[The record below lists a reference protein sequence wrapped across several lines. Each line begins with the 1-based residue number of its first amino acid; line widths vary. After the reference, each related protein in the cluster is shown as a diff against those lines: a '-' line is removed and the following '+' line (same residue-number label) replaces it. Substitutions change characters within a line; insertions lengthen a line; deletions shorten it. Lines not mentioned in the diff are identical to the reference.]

1 VSVIKDYSNFII
13 LCKEYAGKLDFNFVV
28 GITKVIKGIEMEI
41 GNLIGNR
48 WPGINEFMK
57 KEWRGSLLEL
67 EERSKEA
74 VRGVF
79 YKEFPALFKKILEQ
93 CYGFVKMV
101 RAQFIVAAPQQQII
115 FSVPNIPSIPEQEP
129 DSPPKQEPI
138 SLPKQEPISLTK
150 QEPISLT
157 KQEPISF
164 PKLDLPEEYPVTPR
178 EAPINNDNPES
189 TDRNVL
195 TKQRSRSGAHR
206 QRKNHKTLNTPQNQE
221 LPVQNPLTKWRC
233 FKCTVTNTKGD
244 KCQMCGEPKPLMFVV
259 SPPPDSVT
267 FNQDVRTST
276 KWICNCCKFVNSST
290 FKFCAMCNQ
299 ENSALEKGTC
309 SCSNNLKCTNCLKL
323 KSHTRRSTSSPH
335 LILKSN
341 VPPVSPR
348 EQPAPS
354 NLKPHSPQPFRN
366 ISNVSPNVVKSGRKK
381 NVPVS
386 QNNLNPL

>member
-48 WPGINEFMK
+48 WPGITEFLK

-79 YKEFPALFKKILEQ
+79 YKEFPVLFKKILEQ

-101 RAQFIVAAPQQQII
+101 RSQFIVVAPQQPIV
-115 FSVPNIPSIPEQEP
+115 FTVPNIPSIPEQEP
-129 DSPPKQEPI
+129 VSLPEQDPVSLPEQDPV
-138 SLPKQEPISLTK
+138 SLPKQEPVSLPK
-150 QEPISLT
+150 QDSV
-157 KQEPISF
+157 SF
-164 PKLDLPEEYPVTPR
+164 PIHDLGSPPEEYSVSPKEVPT
-178 EAPINNDNPES
+178 NNNNPES
-189 TDRNVL
+189 TDDRTIL

-206 QRKNHKTLNTPQNQE
+206 QRKSHKTQNTPQNRD
-221 LPVQNPLTKWRC
+221 LPLPNPLTKWRC

-259 SPPPDSVT
+259 SPPPPDSGT

-276 KWICNCCKFVNSST
+276 KWICTCCKFVNSTT
-290 FKFCAMCNQ
+290 FKFCAMCNK
-299 ENSALEKGTC
+299 ENSALETC
-309 SCSNNLKCTNCLKL
+309 TCSNNLKCNCLKR
-323 KSHTRRSTSSPH
+323 KSTARRSTSSPH
-335 LILKSN
+335 LILKST
-341 VPPVSPR
+341 
-348 EQPAPS
+348 EQSAPS
-354 NLKPHSPQPFRN
+354 NLKSSPQPFRN
-366 ISNVSPNVVKSGRKK
+366 ISNNVPSSGAKSGRKK

-386 QNNLNPL
+386 QNNIKLM